1 MSRHHHSLVVYCL
14 AAATAAAAT
23 VAATAEQQ
31 QPCWQQNILGDAEKR
46 IDVQSSPNA
55 DSLTTIGKTT
65 LFSISLRVPLIVA
78 AP

>member
-1 MSRHHHSLVVYCL
+1 MSRHHHSLDVYCL
-14 AAATAAAAT
+14 TAAAT

-31 QPCWQQNILGDAEKR
+31 QPCWQQNILRDAEKR
-46 IDVQSSPNA
+46 IDVQSRPSANRMI
-55 DSLTTIGKTT
+55 TIGKTR

>member
-1 MSRHHHSLVVYCL
+1 MSRHHHSLDVYCL
-14 AAATAAAAT
+14 TAAAT

-31 QPCWQQNILGDAEKR
+31 QPCWQQSILGDAEKR

-55 DSLTTIGKTT
+55 DSLTTIGKTAV
-65 LFSISLRVPLIVA
+65 FSISLRVPLIVA

>member
-14 AAATAAAAT
+14 AAATVAAT
-23 VAATAEQQ
+23 ATAEQQ
-31 QPCWQQNILGDAEKR
+31 QPCWQQSILGDAEKR

-55 DSLTTIGKTT
+55 DSLTTIGKTAV
-65 LFSISLRVPLIVA
+65 FSISLRVPLIVA

>member
-14 AAATAAAAT
+14 AAAAAT

-31 QPCWQQNILGDAEKR
+31 QPCWQQSILGDAEKR